1 MGMARFRKRYRGRYF
16 GANFFGIGGPDED
29 SIAGRVVYVDVA
41 RAFNGHGLCD
51 TGLPWVISG
60 LRPAAAGP
68 PNLLGQA
75 AYAAVLYGAGVR

>member
-1 MGMARFRKRYRGRYF
+1 M
-16 GANFFGIGGPDED
+16 
-29 SIAGRVVYVDVA
+29 VYVDVA

>member
-1 MGMARFRKRYRGRYF
+1 MRAKLRALNCSAHKL
-16 GANFFGIGGPDED
+16 P
-29 SIAGRVVYVDVA
+29 SGRVVYVDVA

-60 LRPAAAGP
+60 LRPAAAGH